1 MDCQKL
7 PGAHILR
14 LLLSDWL
21 SCGMKIPIQLTYKY
35 FSETITIKK
44 KVDSLHIG
52 DTMEMYKGII
62 VPIYGQEN
70 YERVIITLA
79 QRIMEQRRKKEPKT
93 LFKRIVDKIL
103 YY

>member
-1 MDCQKL
+1 
-7 PGAHILR
+7 
-14 LLLSDWL
+14 
-21 SCGMKIPIQLTYKY
+21 MKIPIQLTYKY

-70 YERVIITLA
+70 YERVIISLA
-79 QRIMEQRRKKEPKT
+79 HKIMEQRRKREPKT
-93 LFKRIVDKIL
+93 LFKRMVDKIL

>member
-1 MDCQKL
+1 
-7 PGAHILR
+7 
-14 LLLSDWL
+14 
-21 SCGMKIPIQLTYKY
+21 MKIPIQLTYKY

-70 YERVIITLA
+70 YERIIISLA
-79 QRIMEQRRKKEPKT
+79 HKIMEQRRKKEPKGT
-93 LFKRIVDKIL
+93 LRRIMDKIL

>member
-1 MDCQKL
+1 
-7 PGAHILR
+7 
-14 LLLSDWL
+14 
-21 SCGMKIPIQLTYKY
+21 MKIPIQLTYKY

-70 YERVIITLA
+70 YERVIISLA
-79 QRIMEQRRKKEPKT
+79 HKIMEQRRKKEPKGT
-93 LFKRIVDKIL
+93 LRRIMNKIL

>member
-1 MDCQKL
+1 
-7 PGAHILR
+7 
-14 LLLSDWL
+14 
-21 SCGMKIPIQLTYKY
+21 MKIPIQLTYKY

-70 YERVIITLA
+70 YE
-79 QRIMEQRRKKEPKT
+79 IMEQRRKKEPKT

>member
-1 MDCQKL
+1 
-7 PGAHILR
+7 
-14 LLLSDWL
+14 
-21 SCGMKIPIQLTYKY
+21 MKIPIQLTYKY

-70 YERVIITLA
+70 YERVIISLA
-79 QRIMEQRRKKEPKT
+79 HKIMEQRRKKEPKT
-93 LFKRIVDKIL
+93 LMKRIVDKIL

>member
-1 MDCQKL
+1 
-7 PGAHILR
+7 
-14 LLLSDWL
+14 
-21 SCGMKIPIQLTYKY
+21 MKIPIQLTYKY

-70 YERVIITLA
+70 YERIIISLA
-79 QRIMEQRRKKEPKT
+79 HKIMEQRRKKEPKT
-93 LFKRIVDKIL
+93 LFKRMVDKIL

>member
-1 MDCQKL
+1 
-7 PGAHILR
+7 
-14 LLLSDWL
+14 
-21 SCGMKIPIQLTYKY
+21 MKIPIQLTYKY

-79 QRIMEQRRKKEPKT
+79 QRILEERRKKEPKT
-93 LFKRIVDKIL
+93 LMKRIVDKIL

>member
-1 MDCQKL
+1 
-7 PGAHILR
+7 
-14 LLLSDWL
+14 
-21 SCGMKIPIQLTYKY
+21 MKIPIQLTYKY

>member
-1 MDCQKL
+1 
-7 PGAHILR
+7 
-14 LLLSDWL
+14 
-21 SCGMKIPIQLTYKY
+21 MKIPIQLTYKY

-70 YERVIITLA
+70 YERVIISLA
-79 QRIMEQRRKKEPKT
+79 HKIMEQRRKKEPKGT
-93 LFKRIVDKIL
+93 LRRIVDKIL

>member
-1 MDCQKL
+1 
-7 PGAHILR
+7 
-14 LLLSDWL
+14 
-21 SCGMKIPIQLTYKY
+21 MKIPIQLTYKY

-70 YERVIITLA
+70 YERIIITLA

-93 LFKRIVDKIL
+93 LMKRIVDKIL

>member
-1 MDCQKL
+1 
-7 PGAHILR
+7 
-14 LLLSDWL
+14 
-21 SCGMKIPIQLTYKY
+21 MKIPIQLTYKY

-44 KVDSLHIG
+44 RVDSLHIG

-93 LFKRIVDKIL
+93 LMKRIVDKIL

>member
-1 MDCQKL
+1 
-7 PGAHILR
+7 
-14 LLLSDWL
+14 
-21 SCGMKIPIQLTYKY
+21 MKIPIQLTYKY

-70 YERVIITLA
+70 YERVIISLA
-79 QRIMEQRRKKEPKT
+79 HKIMEQRRKKEPKT

>member
-1 MDCQKL
+1 
-7 PGAHILR
+7 
-14 LLLSDWL
+14 
-21 SCGMKIPIQLTYKY
+21 MKIPIQLTYKY

-70 YERVIITLA
+70 YERVILTLA
-79 QRIMEQRRKKEPKT
+79 HKIMEQRRKKEPKT

>member
-1 MDCQKL
+1 
-7 PGAHILR
+7 
-14 LLLSDWL
+14 
-21 SCGMKIPIQLTYKY
+21 MKIPIQLTYKY

-70 YERVIITLA
+70 YERVIISLA
-79 QRIMEQRRKKEPKT
+79 HKIMEQRGKKEPKGT
-93 LFKRIVDKIL
+93 LRRIMDKIL

>member
-1 MDCQKL
+1 
-7 PGAHILR
+7 
-14 LLLSDWL
+14 
-21 SCGMKIPIQLTYKY
+21 MKIPIQLTYKY

-70 YERVIITLA
+70 YERVIISLA
-79 QRIMEQRRKKEPKT
+79 HKIMEQRRKKEPKT
-93 LFKRIVDKIL
+93 LFKRMVDKIL

>member
-1 MDCQKL
+1 
-7 PGAHILR
+7 
-14 LLLSDWL
+14 
-21 SCGMKIPIQLTYKY
+21 MKIPIQLTYKY

-70 YERVIITLA
+70 YERIIISLA
-79 QRIMEQRRKKEPKT
+79 HKIIEQRRKKEPKT
-93 LFKRIVDKIL
+93 LMKRIVDKIL

>member
-1 MDCQKL
+1 
-7 PGAHILR
+7 
-14 LLLSDWL
+14 
-21 SCGMKIPIQLTYKY
+21 MKIPIQLTYKY

-79 QRIMEQRRKKEPKT
+79 HKIMEQRRKKEPKT
-93 LFKRIVDKIL
+93 LIKRIVDKIL

>member
-1 MDCQKL
+1 
-7 PGAHILR
+7 
-14 LLLSDWL
+14 
-21 SCGMKIPIQLTYKY
+21 MKIPIQLTYKY

-70 YERVIITLA
+70 YERIIITLA
-79 QRIMEQRRKKEPKT
+79 HKIMEQRRKKEPKGT
-93 LFKRIVDKIL
+93 LRRIMDKIL

>member
-1 MDCQKL
+1 
-7 PGAHILR
+7 
-14 LLLSDWL
+14 
-21 SCGMKIPIQLTYKY
+21 MKIPIQLTYKY

-70 YERVIITLA
+70 YERIIISLA
-79 QRIMEQRRKKEPKT
+79 HKIMEQRRKKEPRGT
-93 LFKRIVDKIL
+93 LRRIMDKIL

>member
-1 MDCQKL
+1 
-7 PGAHILR
+7 
-14 LLLSDWL
+14 
-21 SCGMKIPIQLTYKY
+21 MKIPIQLTYKY

-79 QRIMEQRRKKEPKT
+79 HKIMEQRRKKEPKT

>member
-1 MDCQKL
+1 
-7 PGAHILR
+7 
-14 LLLSDWL
+14 
-21 SCGMKIPIQLTYKY
+21 MKIPIQLTYKY

-70 YERVIITLA
+70 YERVIISLA
-79 QRIMEQRRKKEPKT
+79 HKIMEQRRKKEPKGT
-93 LFKRIVDKIL
+93 LRRIMDKIL

>member
-1 MDCQKL
+1 
-7 PGAHILR
+7 
-14 LLLSDWL
+14 
-21 SCGMKIPIQLTYKY
+21 MKIPIQLTYKY

-70 YERVIITLA
+70 YERIIITLA
-79 QRIMEQRRKKEPKT
+79 HKIMEQRRKKEPKT
-93 LFKRIVDKIL
+93 LMKRILDKIL

>member
-1 MDCQKL
+1 
-7 PGAHILR
+7 
-14 LLLSDWL
+14 
-21 SCGMKIPIQLTYKY
+21 MKIPIQLTYKY

-70 YERVIITLA
+70 YERVIISLA
-79 QRIMEQRRKKEPKT
+79 HKIMEQRRKKEPKT
-93 LFKRIVDKIL
+93 LIKRIVDKIL

>member
-1 MDCQKL
+1 
-7 PGAHILR
+7 
-14 LLLSDWL
+14 
-21 SCGMKIPIQLTYKY
+21 MKIPIQLTYKY

-93 LFKRIVDKIL
+93 LIKKIVDKIL

>member
-1 MDCQKL
+1 
-7 PGAHILR
+7 
-14 LLLSDWL
+14 
-21 SCGMKIPIQLTYKY
+21 MKIPIQLTYKY

-79 QRIMEQRRKKEPKT
+79 HKIMEQRRKKEPKT
-93 LFKRIVDKIL
+93 LIKKIVDKIL

>member
-1 MDCQKL
+1 
-7 PGAHILR
+7 
-14 LLLSDWL
+14 
-21 SCGMKIPIQLTYKY
+21 MKIPIQLTYKY

-70 YERVIITLA
+70 YERIIISLA
-79 QRIMEQRRKKEPKT
+79 HKIMEQRRKREPKGT
-93 LFKRIVDKIL
+93 LRRIMDKIL

>member
-1 MDCQKL
+1 
-7 PGAHILR
+7 
-14 LLLSDWL
+14 
-21 SCGMKIPIQLTYKY
+21 MKIPIQLTYKY

-79 QRIMEQRRKKEPKT
+79 HKIMEQRRKKEPKT
-93 LFKRIVDKIL
+93 LMKRIVDKIL

>member
-1 MDCQKL
+1 
-7 PGAHILR
+7 
-14 LLLSDWL
+14 
-21 SCGMKIPIQLTYKY
+21 MKIPIQLTYKY

-52 DTMEMYKGII
+52 DTMEMYRGII

-70 YERVIITLA
+70 YERIIISLA
-79 QRIMEQRRKKEPKT
+79 HKIMEQRRKKEPKT

>member
-1 MDCQKL
+1 
-7 PGAHILR
+7 
-14 LLLSDWL
+14 
-21 SCGMKIPIQLTYKY
+21 MKIPIQLTYKY

-70 YERVIITLA
+70 YERVIISLA
-79 QRIMEQRRKKEPKT
+79 HKIMEQRRKKQPKT
-93 LFKRIVDKIL
+93 LFKRMVDKIL

>member
-1 MDCQKL
+1 
-7 PGAHILR
+7 
-14 LLLSDWL
+14 
-21 SCGMKIPIQLTYKY
+21 MKIPIQLTYKY

-70 YERVIITLA
+70 YERVIISLA
-79 QRIMEQRRKKEPKT
+79 HKIMEQRRNPREP
-93 LFKRIVDKIL
+93 
-103 YY
+103 

>member
-1 MDCQKL
+1 
-7 PGAHILR
+7 
-14 LLLSDWL
+14 
-21 SCGMKIPIQLTYKY
+21 MKIPIQLTYKY

-44 KVDSLHIG
+44 RVDSLHIG

-70 YERVIITLA
+70 YERAIITLA
-79 QRIMEQRRKKEPKT
+79 QRIIEQRRKKEPKT
-93 LFKRIVDKIL
+93 LMKRIVDKIL

>member
-1 MDCQKL
+1 
-7 PGAHILR
+7 
-14 LLLSDWL
+14 
-21 SCGMKIPIQLTYKY
+21 MKIPIQLTYKY

-70 YERVIITLA
+70 YERVIISLA
-79 QRIMEQRRKKEPKT
+79 NKIMEQRRKKEPKGT
-93 LFKRIVDKIL
+93 LRRIMDKIL

>member
-1 MDCQKL
+1 
-7 PGAHILR
+7 
-14 LLLSDWL
+14 
-21 SCGMKIPIQLTYKY
+21 MKIPIQLTYKY

-79 QRIMEQRRKKEPKT
+79 HKIMEQRRKKEPKGT
-93 LFKRIVDKIL
+93 LRRIMDKIL

>member
-1 MDCQKL
+1 
-7 PGAHILR
+7 
-14 LLLSDWL
+14 
-21 SCGMKIPIQLTYKY
+21 MKIPIQLTYKY

-93 LFKRIVDKIL
+93 LIKRIVDKIL

>member
-1 MDCQKL
+1 
-7 PGAHILR
+7 
-14 LLLSDWL
+14 
-21 SCGMKIPIQLTYKY
+21 MKIPIQLTYKY

-44 KVDSLHIG
+44 RVDSLHIG

-79 QRIMEQRRKKEPKT
+79 QRILEQRRKKEPKT
-93 LFKRIVDKIL
+93 LMKRIVDKIL